1 MLTFYIKING
11 KYLKE
16 FVDTDIP
23 QNFRG
28 CWNNHSK
35 QSCSNFVLCRNKK
48 QAKLIEGNINL
59 KSNLDLISG
68 ILRDGYFEINKF
80 EVIKN
85 GSN

>member
-1 MLTFYIKING
+1 MNSYLIKING
-11 KYLKE
+11 KFLKE

-28 CWNNHSK
+28 EWHNHTK
-35 QSCSNFVLCRNKK
+35 QSCSKFILCTSKED
-48 QAKLIEGNINL
+48 AKIVEGNINL

-85 GSN
+85 D